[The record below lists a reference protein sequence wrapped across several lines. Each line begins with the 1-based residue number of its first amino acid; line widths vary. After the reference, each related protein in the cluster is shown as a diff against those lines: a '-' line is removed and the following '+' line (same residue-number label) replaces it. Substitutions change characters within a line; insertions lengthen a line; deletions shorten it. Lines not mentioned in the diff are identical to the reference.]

1 MAISD
6 NAKPGGIFI
15 SYRRA
20 DTSWATRWLAGQLA
34 GQFGAGVVFQDVD
47 SIRPGDD
54 FAATIEAAVGSC
66 EVLLAV
72 IGPQWLTAE
81 SHAERLLDDPHDW
94 VRLEIE
100 AALKRGVRIIP
111 VLVDDAKMPAVD
123 ELPPSLWGLARKQAV
138 SLSPASLDIRRLVSV
153 LEIVSPASGM
163 GPVARHDLGTT

>member
-1 MAISD
+1 MAMPH

-15 SYRRA
+15 SYRRTE
-20 DTSWATRWLAGQLA
+20 TSWATRWLAGQLA

-66 EVLLAV
+66 SVLLAV
-72 IGPQWLTAE
+72 IGPQWLTTQ
-81 SHAERLLDDPHDW
+81 SHAGRRLDDPDDW

-123 ELPPSLWGLARKQAV
+123 ELPPSLRGLIRKQAV

-153 LEIVSPASGM
+153 LQIALTHTGRSAHP
-163 GPVARHDLGTT
+163 